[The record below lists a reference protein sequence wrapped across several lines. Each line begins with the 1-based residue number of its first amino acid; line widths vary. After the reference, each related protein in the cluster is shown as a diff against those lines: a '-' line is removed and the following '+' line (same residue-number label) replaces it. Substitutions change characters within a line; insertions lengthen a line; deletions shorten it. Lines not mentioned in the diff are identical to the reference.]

1 MKSRTFSQASF
12 LAVVLIFLMNVSTAL
27 FAQGEGGDTS
37 QKAMDKMPDKNGQ
50 AKEEGEEMFPHPFL
64 VHMGISDQPGMLGV
78 RATGYRQGFSDQPL
92 QIDFAF
98 HLEAGLFDR
107 FGLHVR
113 NDAIKSDPRTDVMLM
128 YTVLQDKTGQNG
140 ISVFGAAEIPSG
152 AIPAGE
158 DKVIGAFGI
167 AARKTIPNLAVFD
180 GNVHYMPQMKM
191 AEYEISMVMKATT
204 SLFPIIELGG
214 EIRQG
219 ETTLYILPALKFK
232 LAPGR
237 YIGVGTQIGLTS
249 SRDFDTRMLLQL
261 DMDW

>member
-1 MKSRTFSQASF
+1 MA
-12 LAVVLIFLMNVSTAL
+12 LVLIFLVSISTAL
-27 FAQGEGGDTS
+27 FARGEDGDIP
-37 QKAMDKMPDKNGQ
+37 QKPMDKMTDNDGQ

-64 VHMGISDQPGMLGV
+64 VHMGISDMPGMLGV
-78 RATGYRQGFSDQPL
+78 RATGYRQGFSDQPF

-98 HLEAGLFDR
+98 HLEAGLFNR
-107 FGLHVR
+107 LGLHVR
-113 NDAIKSDPRTDVMLM
+113 NDAIKNDPRTDVMLM
-128 YTVLQDKTGQNG
+128 YTVLRDKTGDSG

-167 AARKTIPNLAVFD
+167 GVRKTIPNLAVFD

-219 ETTLYILPALKFK
+219 ETTLYMLPALKFK

-237 YIGVGTQIGLTS
+237 YVGVGTQIGLTS
-249 SRDFDTRMLLQL
+249 SRDFDTRVLLQL